1 MFSASGDDELSYLLI
16 SLISIAV
23 VPIQINV
30 MRAGDG
36 IRARDLSI
44 MSRTLQPG

>member
-1 MFSASGDDELSYLLI
+1 MKTNLSPRDVLAYHMI
-16 SLISIAV
+16 DV
-23 VPIQINV
+23 NG
-30 MRAGDG
+30 AGSG